1 MFQLFKKRTF
11 SSYINDTFDFFKVE
25 GKNYIKNYFLI
36 NGGFLVLMLICF
48 YFVFQFYFDIIK
60 QQSYGFDSDYFINYM
75 GENPFLIFFF
85 ALLLF
90 SLSVIFSA
98 ISYSYPTLYLKNM
111 EKYPGKT
118 ITTEMIITEL
128 KQHFGRILIYLLGL
142 FFIVFPLIMI
152 AFGFSVVLIFIII
165 GIPILIL
172 LFPTALSVVML
183 SYNDYLIKETSFFGS
198 IGVAIKM
205 IKKNFW
211 PIVGSTFI
219 MYMILQIVTTIF
231 TAIPQMM
238 MMFQLFT
245 SLESKVDYTQSTEY
259 SILYLITI
267 IISMVAGFI
276 LNNLILINQGLIYY
290 SEREVLENNQS
301 RFDIEQLGQHNE

>member
-36 NGGFLVLMLICF
+36 NGGFLVLMMICF

-60 QQSYGFDSDYFINYM
+60 QQAYGFDSNYFINYM

-90 SLSVIFSA
+90 LLSTVFSA

-111 EKYPGKT
+111 EKHPGKT
-118 ITTEMIITEL
+118 ITTEMIIADL
-128 KQHFGRILIYLLGL
+128 KQNFGRILLYLLGL
-142 FFIVFPLIMI
+142 FFIIFPLSMI
-152 AFGFSVVLIFIII
+152 AFGFSILLVFIII
-165 GIPILIL
+165 GIPILFL
-172 LFPTALSVVML
+172 LFPSILSVIML
-183 SYNDYLIKETSFFGS
+183 SYNDYLIKETSFFKS
-198 IGVAIKM
+198 YGVAIKM
-205 IKKNFW
+205 LKKNFW

-219 MYMILQIVTTIF
+219 MYLILQIITTVF

-245 SLESKVDYTQSTEY
+245 SLETKVDYTQSAEY
-259 SILYLITI
+259 SILYMITI
-267 IISMVAGFI
+267 IISMVVGFV

-290 SEREVLENNQS
+290 SEREVMENNQS
-301 RFDIEQLGQHNE
+301 RFDIEQLGQNNE